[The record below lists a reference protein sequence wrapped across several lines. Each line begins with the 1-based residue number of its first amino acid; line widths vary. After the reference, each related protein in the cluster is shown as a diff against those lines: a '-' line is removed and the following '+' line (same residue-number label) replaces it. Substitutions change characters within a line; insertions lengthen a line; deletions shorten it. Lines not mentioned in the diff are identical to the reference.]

1 MQSNLQTLS
10 ALSLDNAHPAPLS
23 LSTPAETSTNVLVLH
38 HESAKDEL
46 KEEARATFSSW
57 EQASISNNTRR
68 AILSDAKQYTAFL
81 LETYPELAD
90 NPENSSYVHCL
101 QWLRSMRESG
111 IALATIRRRWSSL
124 VKYIVPSLQ
133 DPAVKKLYSR
143 AIRGLNNQMS
153 RENAGQQ
160 RGKKA
165 LTITMIEEALAQWE
179 EDPEKPNRMLM
190 ERLYLLFSA
199 YSAERRS
206 EVAALRWKHLT
217 FQDKGVHCLI
227 PMSKTDQG
235 AAGQVISIKRR
246 DNVALCPVALLEQ
259 WKVQSGG
266 EPNDFVFRRISGKDM
281 LTADCIGEHVMERI
295 VQKVCRVLNLP
306 EGEYGCH
313 SFRRG
318 FVSYHADKGVSLQ
331 HVMVQTRHKSERTV
345 QGYVQLS
352 NHNFDIF

>member
-1 MQSNLQTLS
+1 MHSNLITLP
-10 ALSLDNAHPAPLS
+10 DNARGA
-23 LSTPAETSTNVLVLH
+23 TNTLPTAVEASANLLVLH
-38 HESAKDEL
+38 HEAAKDEL
-46 KEEARATFSSW
+46 NQDARTTFSSW
-57 EQASISNNTRR
+57 EQSSISDNTRR
-68 AILSDAKQYTAFL
+68 AILSDAKQYTTFL
-81 LETYPELAD
+81 LDTYPELAD
-90 NPENSSYVHCL
+90 NPQNSSYVHCL
-101 QWLRSMRESG
+101 EWLRSMREKG

-153 RENAGQQ
+153 RENAGQP
-160 RGKKA
+160 RGKKP
-165 LTITMIEEALAQWE
+165 LTITMIEDALNRWE
-179 EDPEKPNRMLM
+179 DDPERPNRMMM

-199 YSAERRS
+199 SSAERRS

-235 AAGQVISIKRR
+235 AAGQLISIKRR
-246 DNVALCPVALLEQ
+246 DNVAMCPVALLEQ
-259 WKVQSGG
+259 WKVLSNA
-266 EPNDFVFRRISGKDM
+266 EPNDFVFRRISGKDT
-281 LTADCIGEHVMERI
+281 LTSHCIGEHVMERI

-306 EGEYGCH
+306 EGEYCCH

-331 HVMVQTRHKSERTV
+331 HVMLQTRHKSERTV

-352 NHNFDIF
+352 NSNFDIF